1 MATDYVVTIDRDA
14 WTYDCA
20 GCGGPLPQPIPP
32 QDLAVFVADLFG
44 VTTGTIRIDHETKRI
59 EVV

>member
-1 MATDYVVTIDRDA
+1 M
-14 WTYDCA
+14 
-20 GCGGPLPQPIPP
+20 PP

-44 VTTGTIRIDHETKRI
+44 VTVGTIRIDPDTKRI